1 MTTRLPKGK
10 TATAEIAEAAEEIRA
25 VRLDVFL
32 NFSACLALSA
42 VNRFAEAEMNV

>member
-1 MTTRLPKGK
+1 MTARLPKGK
-10 TATAEIAEAAEEIRA
+10 TAIAEAAEEIRA

-42 VNRFAEAEMNV
+42 VNRFAEAEMNL